1 MKFRH
6 LVIICSLTGICTVSA
21 LATTATNQGVIFQE
35 KCSKCH
41 GAHAEGNPAKKGPA
55 LNKENIA
62 YLRTEMSDLQGNLSL
77 TGDTFSDHAKM
88 EHNIKRF
95 KDLGYI
101 IDPDGMARYIYNNF
115 NPAAK
120 K

>member
-6 LVIICSLTGICTVSA
+6 FAIICSLAGICTLPA
-21 LATTATNQGVIFQE
+21 LAATASSQGFIFQE

-55 LNKENIA
+55 LNNESVA
-62 YLRTEMSDLQGNLSL
+62 YLRMEMTDLQGNLSL

-88 EHNIKRF
+88 EHNMKR
-95 KDLGYI
+95 LHEIGYV
-101 IDPDGMARYIYNNF
+101 IDPDGMARYIYDNF
-115 NPAAK
+115 NPTAK

>member
-1 MKFRH
+1 MKLNH
-6 LVIICSLTGICTVSA
+6 LVIICSLAGICTGSTLSA
-21 LATTATNQGVIFQE
+21 AVTNQTVIYQE
-35 KCSKCH
+35 KCVKCH
-41 GAHAEGNPAKKGPA
+41 GAHAEGNPSKKGPA
-55 LNKENIA
+55 LNKESIA
-62 YLRTEMSDLQGNLSL
+62 YLKMEMTDMLGDAGL
-77 TGDTFSDHAKM
+77 TGDSFSDHVKM

-101 IDPDGMARYIYNNF
+101 IDPDGMARYIYNTF

>member
-1 MKFRH
+1 MKFTH
-6 LVIICSLTGICTVSA
+6 LVIISSLTGICTVST
-21 LATTATNQGVIFQE
+21 LAAPLTNQGTIFQE

-55 LNKENIA
+55 LNNENVA
-62 YLRTEMSDLQGNLSL
+62 YLRMEMNDLQGNLSL

-88 EHNIKRF
+88 EHNMKRLN
-95 KDLGYI
+95 DIGYV
-101 IDPDGMARYIYNNF
+101 IDPEGMARYIYNNF